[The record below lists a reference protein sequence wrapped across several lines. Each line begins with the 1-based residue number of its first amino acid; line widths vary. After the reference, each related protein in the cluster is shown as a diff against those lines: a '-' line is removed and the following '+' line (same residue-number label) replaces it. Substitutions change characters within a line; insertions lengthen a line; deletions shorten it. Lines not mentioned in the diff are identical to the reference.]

1 VLTGPAVMEPAY
13 PSSEAL
19 WNALPPQIPLLP
31 IKQWTIQ
38 NISPYAWDRAMIRT
52 ITLLQKEKIA
62 LPEVLQPSPQT
73 RVPAPVAK
81 AILLALKDMY
91 GTEPAAILQTI
102 RTAIPTNSF

>member
-1 VLTGPAVMEPAY
+1 MEPAY

-19 WNALPPQIPLLP
+19 WNTLPPQIPLLP

-73 RVPAPVAK
+73 RVPASVAK

-91 GTEPAAILQTI
+91 GIEPAAILQTI
-102 RTAIPTNSF
+102 RTAIPTNFF